1 MKIAYLDCFS
11 GISGDMTI
19 AAFLDA
25 GLSMAALSGELGK
38 LRLKGYEIRK
48 AKAMRGAIAGT
59 RFECLTHAHDSHGHR
74 SLKDILRL
82 IDKSLLNSRVKSN
95 AKRIF
100 ENIGAAEAKVHGI
113 KRPESVYLHELG
125 ELDSIIDIVGAAI
138 AVDLLGIDEIR
149 SSSVRMG
156 RTFAATMHGNI
167 PIPGPATLEILKGVP
182 VEISEIRAE
191 LVTPTG
197 AGIVKTLAKSFGAM
211 PRMKVSAVGYGA
223 GTRDLKEM
231 PNMLRVVIGE
241 TLPSFKGDTVTV
253 IEANIDDM
261 NPQYFEYVF
270 ERLFA
275 EGALDVFIAPI
286 QMKKSRPAFKLT
298 ALCAPADAEK
308 ISAAIFAE
316 TTTIGVRLY
325 EAGRFTLER
334 RTVKVR
340 TKYGEIKVKLARIPD
355 GGLKI
360 SPEYDDCA
368 NAARRKKTPLKIV
381 HEEARR
387 AANAEYLKNAAIY

>member
-1 MKIAYLDCFS
+1 MRIAYFDCFS

-25 GLSMAALSGELGK
+25 GLSMAELSDELKK
-38 LRLKGYEIRK
+38 LRLKGYKLRK
-48 AKAMRGAIAGT
+48 SRVMRGAIAGT
-59 RFECLTHAHDSHGHR
+59 RFDCLTAAHGSHGHR
-74 SLKDILRL
+74 SLKEILAL
-82 IDKSLLNSRVKSN
+82 IDKSALSGRAKVT

-113 KRPESVYLHELG
+113 KKGQSVYLHELG
-125 ELDSIIDIVGAAI
+125 ALDSIIDIAGAAI
-138 AVDLLGIDEIR
+138 AVDILGIDEVR
-149 SSSVRMG
+149 SSAIRMG
-156 RTFAATMHGNI
+156 RTSAATMHGNI
-167 PIPGPATLEILKGVP
+167 PIPGPATLELLKGAP
-182 VEISEIRAE
+182 VDIAEINAE

-197 AGIVKTLAKSFGAM
+197 AGIVKTLSKGFGAM

-223 GTRDLKEM
+223 GSRDLEEM

-241 TLPSFKGDTVTV
+241 ALPHFKGDTVAV

-275 EGALDVFIAPI
+275 EGALDVFITPI
-286 QMKKSRPAFKLT
+286 QMKRSRPAFKLT
-298 ALCAPADAEK
+298 ALCAPADTER
-308 ISAAIFAE
+308 ISAEIFAE

-334 RTVKVR
+334 NTVKVR
-340 TKYGEIKVKLARIPD
+340 TKYGPVSVKLARMPE
-355 GGLKI
+355 GGLNI
-360 SPEYDDCA
+360 SPEYGDCVS
-368 NAARRKKTPLKIV
+368 AARRNKAPLKIV
-381 HEEARR
+381 YEEARR
-387 AANAEYLKNAAIY
+387 AADALHGRNVSIY